1 MYKNMNLLNRVCT
14 ALCVLSVLSLS
25 AQEQPKKKNDKS
37 WKESKSPMLQG
48 DFPYTKACIE
58 AKFPANNIAHKGIA
72 IILDNDAF
80 ACFDTDLL
88 RYTAGWTGNYIT
100 AHGVAFDGAHGGH
113 PAINGEQKWGTPM
126 LPGWDGAKAAFADP
140 REEPFGPLPQSLG
153 RWDGLYVSGMTVTLS
168 YTVLGTK
175 IYEQPSSIVKDG
187 QVGFVRNFKTAKAK
201 QEMSSLITQVEGAK
215 GEVKGNEATLT
226 AADGK
231 VTIVG
236 LVGAPKGVSL
246 KTTDNGRVLL
256 SFAKGAAAGT
266 FKLVIWN
273 GASADASK
281 FAALTEGK
289 PALVAFEKGAAPH
302 WPEPVITQGVLATS
316 QTPDEAY
323 VLDKLTAPEN
333 NPWNRRVRFGGM
345 DFFADGTRAALS
357 TWDGDVW
364 TVSGIDDKLDKL
376 VWRRFASG
384 GYETLGLKIV
394 NDVIYT
400 SGRDE
405 ITRYHDLN
413 NDGEADYYEN
423 FNNEIT
429 SSRGFHEFTFDLQ
442 TDPQG
447 NFYVVKAGPVR
458 GGGRGFAD
466 VDGKKPGNGT
476 ISAHAGTMLKI
487 SKDGSKLE
495 VFATGF
501 RAPNGFCV
509 GPQGQITT
517 SDNEGTWMPTTPI
530 NWVKQGGFY
539 GVEDLAHKSPLPDYQ
554 QPMVWLPHNG
564 PENFDNSG
572 GGQVWVD
579 SKRWGPFGGDLLH
592 LSYGKCRL
600 YLVMSEEVKG
610 QRQGGVVQLP
620 VRFTS
625 SAMRARF
632 NPKDGQLYV
641 AGLKGWQTD
650 AANATGFDRVRF
662 NNKPVHS
669 VEKMHVTKTGVEL
682 TFTTELNKKD
692 AEDVGNYSVKRWNY
706 ERAEHYGSPEF
717 MITDPKKQGRE
728 PVEVKSAK
736 LSADGR
742 TVTLELADV
751 RPVMQQMI
759 KYFITAKDGSDIKQ
773 DIVQTINAI
782 P

>member
-1 MYKNMNLLNRVCT
+1 MYNNMRLLTHVCV
-14 ALCVLSVLSLS
+14 ALCALSVLSVN

-58 AKFPANNIAHKGIA
+58 AKFPANNISHKGVA

-88 RYTAGWTGNYIT
+88 RYSAGWTGNYIT
-100 AHGVAFDGAHGGH
+100 ARGVAFDGAHGGH

-126 LPGWDGAKAAFADP
+126 LPGWDEAKAAFNDP
-140 REEPFGPLPQSLG
+140 RPEPFGPVPKSLA

-168 YTVLGTK
+168 YTVLDTK
-175 IYEQPSSIVKDG
+175 IFEQPSSVVKDG
-187 QVGFVRNFKTAKAK
+187 QTGFVRTFKTAKAK
-201 QEMSSLITQVEGAK
+201 KDMVSLIAEVAGAK
-215 GEVKGNEATLT
+215 GEVKGNQAILT
-226 AADGK
+226 ATNGT
-231 VTIVG
+231 VTIAA
-236 LVGAPKGVSL
+236 LVDAPKGVTL
-246 KTTDNGRVLL
+246 KTTENGRVLL

-273 GASADASK
+273 GATADTAK

-289 PALVAFEKGAAPH
+289 PALVEFEKGAAPH
-302 WPEPVITQGVLATS
+302 WPEPVITQGVLANS
-316 QTPDEAY
+316 KTPDEAY

-364 TVSGIDDKLDKL
+364 VVSGIDEKLDKL

-413 NDGEADYYEN
+413 KDGEADYYEN
-423 FNNEIT
+423 FNNEIK

-442 TDPQG
+442 TDKQG
-447 NFYVVKAGPVR
+447 NFYVAKAGPVR

-466 VDGKKPGNGT
+466 QDGKHPGNGS
-476 ISAHAGTMLKI
+476 ISAHSGTMLKI

-501 RAPNGFCV
+501 RAPNGFGI
-509 GPQGQITT
+509 GPDDQITT
-517 SDNEGTWMPTTPI
+517 SDNEGTWVPTTPI
-530 NWVKQGGFY
+530 NWVKKDGFY
-539 GVEDLAHKSPLPDYQ
+539 GVEDLAHKSPLPEFK
-554 QPMVWLPHNG
+554 QPLCWLPHNG

-572 GGQVWVD
+572 GGQVWVT
-579 SKRWGPFGGDLLH
+579 SKQWGPFAGSLLH

-600 YLVMSEEVKG
+600 YLVLNEEVKG
-610 QRQGGVVQLP
+610 QMQGGVVQLP

-625 SAMRARF
+625 SAMRAKF
-632 NPKDGQLYV
+632 NPKDGQLYI

-650 AANATGFDRVRF
+650 AANNTGFDRVRY

-669 VEKMHVTKTGVEL
+669 VEKLHVTKTGVDL
-682 TFTTELNKKD
+682 TFTQPLNQKD
-692 AEDVGNYSVKRWNY
+692 AEDIGNYSVKRWNY

-717 MITDPKKQGRE
+717 NVTDPKKQGRE
-728 PVEVKSAK
+728 TVEVKSAK

-759 KYFITAKDGSDIKQ
+759 KVFVTAKDGAEIKQ
-773 DIVQTINAI
+773 DIVHTINVV